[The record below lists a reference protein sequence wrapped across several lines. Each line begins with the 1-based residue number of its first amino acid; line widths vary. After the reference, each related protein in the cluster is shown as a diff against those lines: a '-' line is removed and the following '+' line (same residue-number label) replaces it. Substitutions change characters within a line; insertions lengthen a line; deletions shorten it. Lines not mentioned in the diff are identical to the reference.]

1 MSNDSIQMLKEVL
14 GEGVTPKP
22 VVTTP
27 VDHWS
32 LAELMERGKHLREK
46 AEKGDGSAGEVLA
59 KYPQHFTILT
69 FRNCTGES
77 EIHEHHADMFYI
89 VDGATTLVTGGNI
102 VGARETGPGETRG
115 EGLEGGE
122 SRVLRVGDVAHVPA
136 GVPHHMLVAAGDTVT
151 YFVMK
156 NQEQA

>member
-1 MSNDSIQMLKEVL
+1 MGNDSIDMLKEVL

-32 LAELMERGKHLREK
+32 LGDLKELGTRLREK
-46 AEKGDGSAGEVLA
+46 AEKGDGSAGEVLK

-69 FRNCTGES
+69 YRNCTGES
-77 EIHEHHADMFYI
+77 EIHARHADMFYI
-89 VDGATTLVTGGNI
+89 VDGATTLKTGGTI

-136 GVPHHMLVAAGDTVT
+136 GVPHHMLVAPGETVT

-156 NQEQA
+156 NQETA